1 MPDVVC
7 LGEVII
13 DMIAM
18 DSDVGLG
25 GTRAFYKSPGGA
37 TANVAVGVCRL
48 GGSSRFLGVVADD
61 PFGRY
66 LLDAL
71 KTEGVDT
78 AFMKTRSGERSVV
91 GFIARNSDQS
101 KDVIFYRD
109 PQSEMFLLPDE
120 INLNMF
126 DSAQIL
132 HFGIICLRTEQK
144 LSATQKAVQM
154 AREKGLLISF
164 DLNYRPH
171 AWPSCQFAQERLLT
185 ILSQIDILKMAEEEL
200 PLLFPQMN
208 EKTAIDML
216 LEKGVNIVIISRGE
230 RGSSLFR
237 KEFKIDSPP
246 FRVEAVETTGAGDT
260 FMAGML
266 VGITKKNTRGEGRP
280 RDNFLNKNEMKVR
293 ADLMECMPFANAA
306 GALTCTRPGAI
317 IAIPSREEIK
327 EKFNLKV

>member
-66 LLDAL
+66 LLNAL
-71 KTEGVDT
+71 NEEGVDT
-78 AFMKTRSGERSVV
+78 AFMKSRAGERTVV

-101 KDVIFYRD
+101 KEVIFYRD
-109 PQSEMFLLPDE
+109 PHSEMFLLPEE
-120 INLNMF
+120 ITPEAFEN
-126 DSAQIL
+126 AQIL
-132 HFGIICLRTEQK
+132 HFGIICLRTDQK
-144 LSATQKAVQM
+144 LSTTQKAVQM
-154 AREKGLLISF
+154 AREKGMIISF

-171 AWPSCQFAQERLLT
+171 AWQSRQFARERLFSMLG
-185 ILSQIDILKMAEEEL
+185 QIDILKMAEEEL
-200 PLLFPQMN
+200 PLLFDDN
-208 EKTAIDML
+208 DEKSVVNMM

-237 KEFKIDSPP
+237 KEFKIDAPP
-246 FRVEAVETTGAGDT
+246 FHVKAVETTGAGDA
-260 FMAGML
+260 FMAGMI
-266 VGITKKNTRGEGRP
+266 VEIAGRNSGQGSP
-280 RDNFLNKNEMKVR
+280 RDNFLSKDEKTAM
-293 ADLMECMPFANAA
+293 AELMEGISVANAA
-306 GALTCTRPGAI
+306 GALTCTRPGAM
-317 IAIPSREEIK
+317 IAIPKREEVMELCK
-327 EKFNLKV
+327 